1 MGKHCMHWRAAM
13 LFYFSSPIPSYR
25 PNTNP
30 NDKMLENFGENFSAF
45 LARLFTNHWLVVI
58 RSLKDLLKYYIP
70 SPTLKQTVRHVRV
83 SAFGHL
89 RCIRCAWNPPPRS
102 HRRYH
107 FSPLIPLCKPP
118 QPFAVGRYTLPL
130 NSFSTL
136 LSETKLS
143 SRKCLLPWLKL
154 LRALLPFFFNSLFF
168 WGVTDFLN
176 VSKNLQ
182 THEPVQAISRVF
194 RSA

>member
-1 MGKHCMHWRAAM
+1 MYTVCLK
-13 LFYFSSPIPSYR
+13 PS
-25 PNTNP
+25 
-30 NDKMLENFGENFSAF
+30 
-45 LARLFTNHWLVVI
+45 
-58 RSLKDLLKYYIP
+58 
-70 SPTLKQTVRHVRV
+70 
-83 SAFGHL
+83 
-89 RCIRCAWNPPPRS
+89 PPRS

-136 LSETKLS
+136 LSETKLY

-168 WGVTDFLN
+168 LRGWRIFLMFRKTCKPTTLSRQFPVYFVLLSYIYRVESPKSSCPFYYHPFPRHQPPAN
-176 VSKNLQ
+176 AQPLRCVSVLF
-182 THEPVQAISRVF
+182 TSTLT
-194 RSA
+194 